1 MLIQILPH
9 TPLYVWAIL
18 ALLIYRGV
26 VAMRDREI
34 AVGAMFVIPV
44 IMLALSL
51 GDIVAKFDNAFLP
64 FCAWAVG
71 ATVLTLLVARFSAAG
86 ISAGSTPGTV
96 RVHGSP
102 MPLVMM
108 LGVFLTKFV
117 AAVALAILPH
127 ANESVLFAT
136 VMCTLFG
143 CFNGYFLGSLIS
155 NVLRWQLLRAPV
167 NASAGVPA

>member
-1 MLIQILPH
+1 MLIQILTH

-18 ALLIYRGV
+18 AFLIYRGV

-34 AVGAMFVIPV
+34 AMGKIFVIPV

-51 GDIVAKFDNAFLP
+51 GDIVARFDNAFLP
-64 FCAWAVG
+64 LGAWAVG
-71 ATVLTLLVARFSAAG
+71 ATMLTLLVARFSAAG

-96 RVHGSP
+96 RVHGGP

-117 AAVALAILPH
+117 AAVALAVLPH
-127 ANESVLFAT
+127 ANESVLFAIL
-136 VMCTLFG
+136 VCTLFG
-143 CFNGYFLGSLIS
+143 CFNGYFLGRLVS
-155 NVLRWQLLRAPV
+155 NVFYWQLLRAPV
-167 NASAGVPA
+167 DTRAGVPA